1 MLHSLNNLDNFELF
15 TVDGPMGFCKDF
27 LFNDEQWSL
36 HYLLADT
43 HKWVPGGKKMLIH
56 SNAIEEIDA
65 ASKIIRLNVTAR
77 QLKDS
82 PSLLSSEPIS
92 RAYEKTYMCYFDYA
106 TYHVGPI
113 PLDTWFVGVHPER
126 VKLVS
131 APAEPASEKN
141 HVHSAHFVE
150 DYDLDV
156 DHTKHGKIVDFV
168 FDDKTWNIV
177 FLAIELKAWAGH
189 SQPVLL
195 APNELEVIDWA
206 NQQVHVELPV
216 ETLKNSPVFKVSR
229 LPSQDLRLLISSD

>member
-1 MLHSLNNLDNFELF
+1 MLHSLNNIDNYKLF
-15 TVDGPMGFCKDF
+15 ASDGQMGFCKDF

-56 SNAIEEIDA
+56 TNAISSIDA
-65 ASKIIRLNVTAR
+65 SSKSIHLNISKR
-77 QLKDS
+77 ELKDS
-82 PSLLSSEPIS
+82 PSLLSNDAIS

-131 APAEPASEKN
+131 APDEPASEKN

-156 DHTKHGKIVDFV
+156 AHKKHGKIVDFV
-168 FDDKTWNIV
+168 FEDASWEIV
-177 FLAIELKAWAGH
+177 FLAVELSSWLGH
-189 SQPVLL
+189 SKPVLL
-195 APNELEVIDWA
+195 APNELETINWA
-206 NQQVHVELPV
+206 RQQVHVELPV
-216 ETLKNSPVFKVSR
+216 EKLRTSPTFESSR
-229 LPSQDLRLLISSD
+229 LPSVDLRTLLKAS